1 VDARVRGHDGKNE
14 WLPVTPTRLVPAV
27 LWMIGA
33 LLSFST
39 MAVSIREL
47 SHVLSIFEVLAL
59 RSALGLIILCALAL
73 ARPDLRHAIR
83 TRHIWLHVMRNGVHF
98 AAQVAWATSLTLL
111 PLATVFSLE
120 FTMPAWTAIMA
131 SIFLHERLT
140 QSRIGAVILGFVGVL
155 VIIRPGLQTF
165 QPAALLTL
173 AAAFGYGITL
183 TTTKR
188 LTATDATFA
197 IVFWM
202 NAMQLPMNLVG
213 SDPFFALK
221 LGTAQIV
228 PVIGLAV
235 AGLTSHY
242 CLSNA
247 FRAGDATV
255 VVPIDFLRIPLI
267 GLVGWWLY
275 AETLDAFVFAGAG
288 LIVSG
293 ILWNLHAETRRPAPL
308 RTGAA

>member
-1 VDARVRGHDGKNE
+1 
-14 WLPVTPTRLVPAV
+14 VTPTRLVPAV

-47 SHVLSIFEVLAL
+47 SRVLGILEILAL
-59 RSALGLIILCALAL
+59 RSALGLAVLLALAL
-73 ARPDLRHAIR
+73 ARPELRRAIR
-83 TRHIWLHVMRNGVHF
+83 TRHIWLHLMRNGVHF

-120 FTMPAWTAIMA
+120 FTMPAWTALLA
-131 SIFLHERLT
+131 AIFLHERLT
-140 QSRIGAVILGFVGVL
+140 QSRIGAVILGFAGVL

-165 QPAALLTL
+165 QPAAFLTL

-183 TTTKR
+183 TATKR
-188 LTATDATFA
+188 LTATDSTFA

-202 NAMQLPMNLVG
+202 NAMQLPMNLAG
-213 SDPFFALK
+213 SDPAFALK
-221 LGTAQIV
+221 LGAAQIV
-228 PVIGLAV
+228 PIIGLGI

-247 FRAGDATV
+247 FRAGEATL

-267 GLVGWWLY
+267 ALVGWWLY
-275 AETLDAFVFAGAG
+275 AEPLDLHVFAGAG
-288 LIVSG
+288 LIVAG
-293 ILWNLHAETRRPAPL
+293 ILWNLRAETRRPAPL
-308 RTGAA
+308 RPGTA

>member
-1 VDARVRGHDGKNE
+1 
-14 WLPVTPTRLVPAV
+14 VTPTRLVPAV

-47 SHVLSIFEVLAL
+47 SHVLGILEILAL
-59 RSALGLIILCALAL
+59 RSALGLAILLTLAL
-73 ARPDLRHAIR
+73 ARPELRGAIR
-83 TRHIWLHVMRNGVHF
+83 TRHIWLHLMRNSVHF

-120 FTMPAWTAIMA
+120 FTMPAWTALLA
-131 SIFLHERLT
+131 AIFLHERPT
-140 QSRIGAVILGFVGVL
+140 QSRIGAVILGFAGVL

-165 QPAALLTL
+165 QPAAFLTL

-183 TTTKR
+183 TATKR
-188 LTATDATFA
+188 LTATDPTFA

-202 NAMQLPMNLVG
+202 NAMQLPMNLAG
-213 SDPFFALK
+213 SDPAFALK
-221 LGTAQIV
+221 LGVAQIV
-228 PVIGLAV
+228 PIVGLGI

-247 FRAGDATV
+247 FRAGEATL

-267 GLVGWWLY
+267 ALVGWWLY
-275 AETLDAFVFAGAG
+275 AEPLDLHVFAGAG

-293 ILWNLHAETRRPAPL
+293 ILWNLRAETRRPVPL
-308 RTGAA
+308 RTGTA

>member
-1 VDARVRGHDGKNE
+1 
-14 WLPVTPTRLVPAV
+14 
-27 LWMIGA
+27 MIGA

-47 SHVLSIFEVLAL
+47 SRVLGILEILAL
-59 RSALGLIILCALAL
+59 RSGLGLTVLCALAL
-73 ARPDLRHAIR
+73 ARPELRQSIR
-83 TRHIWLHVMRNGVHF
+83 TRHIWLHLMRNGVHF

-120 FTMPAWTAIMA
+120 FTMPAWTALMA
-131 SIFLHERLT
+131 AIFLNERLT
-140 QSRIGAVILGFVGVL
+140 QSRIGAVILGFIGVL

-173 AAAFGYGITL
+173 SAAFGYGIAL
-183 TTTKR
+183 TVTKR
-188 LTATDATFA
+188 LTATDTAFA

-202 NAMQLPMNLVG
+202 NLMQLPMNLAG
-213 SDPFFALK
+213 SDLMSFTK
-221 LGTAQIV
+221 LGVGQIV
-228 PVIGLAV
+228 PMIGLGV

-247 FRAGDATV
+247 FRFGEATI

-267 GLVGWWLY
+267 AVVGWWLY
-275 AETLDAFVFAGAG
+275 GERLDVVVFAGAA

-293 ILWNLHAETRRPAPL
+293 ILWNLRAETKRPAAAP
-308 RTGAA
+308 GAA

>member
-1 VDARVRGHDGKNE
+1 M
-14 WLPVTPTRLVPAV
+14 TPTRLVPAV

-47 SHVLSIFEVLAL
+47 SHVLGILEILAL
-59 RSALGLIILCALAL
+59 RSAIGLVVLGAMVL
-73 ARPDLRHAIR
+73 ARPDLRQSIR
-83 TRHIWLHVMRNGVHF
+83 TRYIWLHLTRNGVHF
-98 AAQVAWATSLTLL
+98 ASQVAWATSLTLL
-111 PLATVFSLE
+111 PLATVFALE

-131 SIFLHERLT
+131 AVFLHERLT
-140 QSRIGAVILGFVGVL
+140 QGRIGAVILGFVGVL

-173 AAAFGYGITL
+173 AAAFGYGISL
-183 TTTKR
+183 VATKR
-188 LTATDATFA
+188 LTATDSVFA

-213 SDPFFALK
+213 SDLVSFTR
-221 LGTAQIV
+221 LGPGQIV
-228 PVIGLAV
+228 PMIGLGV

-247 FRAGDATV
+247 FRFGEATI

-267 GLVGWWLY
+267 ALVGWWLY
-275 AETLDAFVFAGAG
+275 AERLDAFVFVGAG

-293 ILWNLHAETRRPAPL
+293 ILWNLRAEAKRSPARPGTA
-308 RTGAA
+308 